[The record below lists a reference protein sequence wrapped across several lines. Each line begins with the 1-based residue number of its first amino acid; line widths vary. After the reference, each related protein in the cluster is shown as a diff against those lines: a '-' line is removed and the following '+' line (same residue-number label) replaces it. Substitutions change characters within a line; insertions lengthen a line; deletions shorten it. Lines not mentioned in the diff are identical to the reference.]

1 MKNISVQ
8 IVEMLFENPIEIL
21 EFEKPQFH
29 GNMTIIPIIYK
40 GKTLEFISVKEAEEL
55 GLISINETDTVSQLE
70 VINNSD
76 KQVLIPFGVTVH
88 GGKQDRTIWEP
99 ILLAA
104 GGKQDISGTNKGT
117 IEQKYTIPAKCVEQS
132 RWNYRKGKGFKSTST
147 RLHPNVAYEAIS
159 SVGQGSVWNEIQA
172 YRSEMKYNSNIAPTQ
187 SYLEMTENIEK
198 ETEKIVKSFK
208 NLEDQCGIATFIN
221 HEFIGIEFYAN
232 VQVWDAMSKDILKAF
247 AIESLRFKDKP
258 YKEKSDLSKIQL
270 IKALQSLKLNFT
282 TRKGIGLG
290 DVVEF
295 ESQDKKWRGNTLV
308 HENSLVQFYIVSKRG
323 GSTSENQREQL
334 FQTNVS
340 QRYI

>member
-1 MKNISVQ
+1 MKNVSVQ
-8 IVEMLFENPIEIL
+8 IVEMLFENPLEIL
-21 EFEKPQFH
+21 EFGKLQAH

-70 VINNSD
+70 VVNNSD

-104 GGKQDISGTNKGT
+104 GGKQNISGTNKGAM
-117 IEQKYTIPAKCVEQS
+117 EQKYTIPAKCVEQS
-132 RWNYRKGKGFKSTST
+132 RWNYRKGKGFKSSNT

-159 SVGQGSVWNEIQA
+159 SAGQGSVWNEIQA
-172 YRSEMKYNSNIAPTQ
+172 YRSEMKYSSGIAPTQ

-198 ETEKIVKSFK
+198 ETEKIVKAFE

-221 HEFIGIEFYAN
+221 GEFIGIEFYAN
-232 VQVWDAMSKDILKAF
+232 PHVWEAMSKDILKAF
-247 AIESLRFKDKP
+247 AIESLRFKDKSFN
-258 YKEKSDLSKIQL
+258 EKADLSENQL
-270 IKALQSLKLNFT
+270 IKVLQRLKLKLT

-290 DVVEF
+290 EVVEF

-323 GSTSENQREQL
+323 GSTQQNQREQF
-334 FQTNVS
+334 FQTNIS

>member
-1 MKNISVQ
+1 MKNVSVQ
-8 IVEMLFENPIEIL
+8 IVEMLFENPLEIL
-21 EFEKPQFH
+21 EFEKTQSH

-104 GGKQDISGTNKGT
+104 GGKQNISGANKGAM
-117 IEQKYTIPAKCVEQS
+117 EQKYTIPAKCVEQS
-132 RWNYRKGKGFKSTST
+132 RWNYRKGKGFKSSST

-159 SVGQGSVWNEIQA
+159 SAGQGSVWSEIQA
-172 YRSEMKYNSNIAPTQ
+172 YRSEMKYNANIAPTQ

-221 HEFIGIEFYAN
+221 GEFIGIEFYAN
-232 VQVWDAMSKDILKAF
+232 
-247 AIESLRFKDKP
+247 
-258 YKEKSDLSKIQL
+258 
-270 IKALQSLKLNFT
+270 
-282 TRKGIGLG
+282 
-290 DVVEF
+290 
-295 ESQDKKWRGNTLV
+295 
-308 HENSLVQFYIVSKRG
+308 
-323 GSTSENQREQL
+323 
-334 FQTNVS
+334 
-340 QRYI
+340 

>member
-1 MKNISVQ
+1 MKNTSVQ

-21 EFEKPQFH
+21 EFRKPQSH
-29 GNMTIIPIIYK
+29 ANMTVIPIIYK

-55 GLISINETDTVSQLE
+55 GLISIIETDTVSQLE

-104 GGKQDISGTNKGT
+104 GGKKSISGTTKKAM
-117 IEQKYTIPAKCVEQS
+117 EQKYTIPAKCVEQS
-132 RWNYRKGKGFKSTST
+132 RWNYRKGKGFKSSST

-159 SVGQGSVWNEIQA
+159 SAGQGSVWNEIQA
-172 YRSEMKYNSNIAPTQ
+172 YRTEMNYSNKIAPTQ
-187 SYLEMTENIEK
+187 SYLEMTENIDE
-198 ETEKIVKSFK
+198 ETEKIVNWFK

-221 HEFIGIEFYAN
+221 GEFIGTEFYAN
-232 VQVWDAMSKDILKAF
+232 PQVWAAMSKDILKAF

-258 YKEKSDLSKIQL
+258 VKENSELSDIQL
-270 IKALQSLKLNFT
+270 IQAFQSLELNFT
-282 TRKGIGLG
+282 TRKGVALG

-295 ESQDKKWRGNTLV
+295 ESKDKKWRGNTLV
-308 HENSLVQFYIVSKRG
+308 YEDSLVQFYIVSKRG
-323 GSTSENQREQL
+323 GSTQETQREQM

>member
-1 MKNISVQ
+1 MKNVSVQ
-8 IVEMLFENPIEIL
+8 IVEMMFENPLEIL
-21 EFEKPQFH
+21 EFEKPQSQ

-40 GKTLEFISVKEAEEL
+40 GKTLKFISVKEAEEL

-104 GGKQDISGTNKGT
+104 GGKQNISGTNKGVM
-117 IEQKYTIPAKCVEQS
+117 EQKYTIPAKCVEQS
-132 RWNYRKGKGFKSTST
+132 RWNYRKGKGFKSSST

-159 SVGQGSVWNEIQA
+159 SAGQGSVWNEIQA
-172 YRSEMKYNSNIAPTQ
+172 YRSEMKYNGNIAPTQ
-187 SYLEMTENIEK
+187 SYLEMIENIEK

-221 HEFIGIEFYAN
+221 GEFIGIEFYAN
-232 VQVWDAMSKDILKAF
+232 AQVWEAMSVDILKAF
-247 AIESLRFKDKP
+247 AIESLRFKDKS
-258 YKEKSDLSKIQL
+258 YKEGSGQYDKHL
-270 IKALQSLKLNFT
+270 IRALQSLKLKFT
-282 TRKGIGLG
+282 SRKGIGLG
-290 DVVEF
+290 EVVEF

-323 GSTSENQREQL
+323 GSSSPDQQEQI
-334 FQTNVS
+334 FQTNIS